1 MYYQTRLNT
10 KLGPMIAIGNNET
23 LALLEFTDCKD
34 LNREI
39 NDIKRAIDAD
49 ILSGY
54 TASTRSIERELTLY
68 FDGKL
73 KEFKT
78 PLSFFGTPF
87 QKRVWEELCRVPYGE
102 TRSYASIATAIG
114 KPSAFRAVA
123 RANGANKLA
132 IIVPCHRVINSNGSL
147 GGYAGGITRKQQL
160 LALEATI
167 N

>member
-1 MYYQTRLNT
+1 
-10 KLGPMIAIGNNET
+10 MIAIGNNEA
-23 LALLEFTDCKD
+23 LSLLEFTNCKGLD
-34 LNREI
+34 REI
-39 NDIKRAIDAD
+39 NDIKQAINAD
-49 ILSGY
+49 IPSGY
-54 TASTRSIERELTLY
+54 TASIRSIEQELALY

-87 QKRVWEELCRVPYGE
+87 QKRVWEELSTIPYGE
-102 TRSYASIATAIG
+102 TCSYASIATAIG

-132 IIVPCHRVINSNGSL
+132 IIIPCHRVINSNGEL
-147 GGYAGGITRKQQL
+147 GGYAGGIPRKQQL
-160 LALEATI
+160 LTLEA